1 MDERHPTP
9 GLSALGTAL
18 TLGVLLMPMT
28 SLGQQPPRPQSA
40 AELLRAIERLSVVG
54 NVLYVAA
61 HPDDENTRL
70 LAYLNGERLL
80 RTAYLSLTRGDG
92 GQNLIGSEQ
101 GPLLGLI
108 RTQELLAARR
118 IDGGEQYFTRARDF
132 GYSKTPAE
140 TLQIWNRDAVLADA
154 VWVIRSL
161 KPDVIITRF
170 PTQGLETHGHHTASA
185 MIAQEA
191 FRAAA
196 DPSFAPEQL
205 AHVGVWQARRLVWNR
220 SLWGRPAGDDLS
232 GFLKLDVGGY
242 NPVLGV
248 SYGEVAADS
257 RSMHKSQGFGAA
269 RSRGPGPEFFQPLLG
284 DKTPPKALFDGLDL
298 TWARVTGGARLV
310 QLLKQAAKEFEP
322 RHPEAVIPTLLQ
334 ARAEL
339 TRLPPSPWQEPKL
352 RELNDVIAGCA
363 GLFVEV
369 SASDHSVVPG
379 GELALTA
386 VVQNRSATTMRL
398 RELRLPGGVTVAA
411 DRALPAGE
419 PVQLEKTLKL
429 PAATALSNPYW
440 LSEAPEK
447 GIYRV
452 RDPLLIGL
460 PENPPA
466 LVAELQLELRGG
478 KGGAE
483 TFPLS
488 VRRPVL
494 YKWTDPVAGERYRAI
509 EVMPAVMVN
518 PEAPVLMFPDGK
530 AQELRVRLKA
540 GKDKATGTVR
550 LELPAGYTAQP
561 ATIAFQLDTKGAEE
575 EVRFQLIPAPRPQA
589 LTAAESGVLRVIAEV
604 DGERLAR
611 GLTRIDYPHIPIQT
625 LFPQSSVTLCR
636 FELNKTRLHIGYIAG
651 AGDEVPAALRQ
662 VGYEVTLLDEEALL
676 RQPLGRYGAIVVG
689 VRAYNTNP
697 RMPFYYK
704 RLMDFVAAGGNLV
717 VQYNT
722 SNRLSKVSGPIGPY
736 PFDISSDRV
745 TDENA
750 AVTVALPAHRLLHS
764 PNRITDADFTGW
776 VQERGLYFA
785 DKWADKYEAPLSM
798 HDPGEA
804 EKRGSVLIARHGK
817 GAFIYTGLAFF
828 RQLPAGVPGAYRL
841 FANMISYEP

>member
-1 MDERHPTP
+1 MDQRNPSLGSFAP
-9 GLSALGTAL
+9 GALGTAL
-18 TLGVLLMPMT
+18 TLGVLLTPMT
-28 SLGQQPPRPQSA
+28 GFAQQPPRQPNSG
-40 AELLRAIERLSVVG
+40 ELLRAIERLSVVG

-118 IDGGEQYFTRARDF
+118 IDGAEQFFTRARDF

-140 TLQIWNRDAVLADA
+140 TLAIWNRGAVLADL

-170 PTQGLETHGHHTASA
+170 PTQGLDTHGHHTASA
-185 MIAQEA
+185 VLAGEA
-191 FRAAA
+191 FKAAA
-196 DPSFAPEQL
+196 DPKFAPEQL
-205 AHVGVWQARRLVWNR
+205 PHVGLWQARRLFWNR
-220 SLWGRPAGDDLS
+220 SPWGRLASDDLS
-232 GFLKLDVGGY
+232 GFRKLDIGVY
-242 NPVLGV
+242 NPLLGV

-269 RSRGPGPEFFQPLLG
+269 KNRGPLLEYFQPLAG
-284 DKTPPKALFDGLDL
+284 EDNPPGLLDGIDL
-298 TWARVTGGARLV
+298 SWGRVAGATKLA
-310 QLLKQAAKEFEP
+310 QLLKQAAREFSP

-339 TRLPPSPWQEPKL
+339 TRLPPSPWKEPKL
-352 RELNDVIAGCA
+352 RELNEVLGACA

-369 SASDHSVVPG
+369 SASDYAVTAG
-379 GELALTA
+379 GSLALVA
-386 VVQNRSATTMRL
+386 VAQNRSAAALRL
-398 RELRLPGGVTVAA
+398 RELRLPGGVTVAVDKPLA
-411 DRALPAGE
+411 PGT
-419 PVQLEKTLKL
+419 PVQLEKALPV
-429 PAATALSNPYW
+429 PAATAISNPYW
-440 LSEAPEK
+440 LSETPEK
-447 GIYRV
+447 GLYPV

-460 PENPPA
+460 PETPSP
-466 LVAELQLELRGG
+466 LMAEFQLELH
-478 KGGAE
+478 GASGAPE
-483 TFPLS
+483 LLV
-488 VRRPVL
+488 VRRPIL
-494 YKWTDPVAGERYRAI
+494 YKWTDPVAGERQRAI
-509 EVMPAVMVN
+509 EVTPAVMVN
-518 PEAPVLMFPDGK
+518 PEAAVLMFPDEK
-530 AQELRVRLKA
+530 AQLLRVRLKA
-540 GKDKATGTVR
+540 GRDKVAGTVR
-550 LELPAGYTAQP
+550 LELPAGFTAQP
-561 ATIAFQLDTKGAEE
+561 ATMAFQLENKGAEE
-575 EVRFQLIPAPRPQA
+575 EVRFQLIPPAAPSTVRG
-589 LTAAESGVLRVIAEV
+589 TLRVVAEV
-604 DGERLAR
+604 GGERLSR

-625 LFPQSSVTLCR
+625 LYPESTVTLCR
-636 FELNKTRLHIGYIAG
+636 FELNKTRTRIGYIAG

-662 VGYEVTLLDEEALL
+662 VGYEVTLLDEEAIL
-676 RQPLGRYGAIVVG
+676 RQPLARFGAIVVG

-697 RMPFYYK
+697 RMQYYHK

-722 SNRLSKVSGPIGPY
+722 SNRLGKLTLPIGPY
-736 PFDISSDRV
+736 PFEIVYDRV

-750 AVTVALPAHRLLHS
+750 AVTMVLPSHGLLQR
-764 PNRITDADFTGW
+764 PNRISEADFAGW

-785 DKWADKYEAPLSM
+785 DKLGEKYETPLSM
-798 HDPGEA
+798 HDPDEA
-804 EKRGSVLIARHGK
+804 PSKGSLIFTRFGK

-841 FANMISYEP
+841 FGNLISYEP